1 MNRMNYY
8 EAKFLRDAK
17 KNPTQWIIV
26 PNGDST
32 FRLAQTF
39 VDFSENKDTRIKT

>member
-8 EAKFLRDAK
+8 EAKFTRDAK
-17 KNPTQWIIV
+17 PTPTQWIIV

-32 FRLAQTF
+32 FRLTQTF
-39 VDFSENKDTRIKT
+39 VDFPESKDAKSKV